1 MSRSM
6 EFHFDSPWGL
16 VVLVAVPLLL
26 ICLFAIERRRTRAA
40 QSDTPFCEPQRVR
53 NNLLA
58 FLLVSI
64 LATVGGIFT
73 TFWVLLVQSGD
84 PFESPLFF
92 VGLGLLGL
100 VVLITTGSLWIKRRH
115 RPVLLISSTNIISQV
130 KEGRPSSIRFLA
142 PLLRFVAILL
152 VVVALARP
160 QVATTEAD
168 VFAEG
173 MDIVLT
179 IDVSTSMQAVDFAPV
194 NSPRDRKSR
203 IVGAKKVI
211 GRFIQQRTED
221 RLGLVVFAA
230 DAFTQCPLT
239 LDYSV
244 IQNILGSV
252 KTGVIQD
259 GTAIGNAIMVS
270 VNRLKESEAKSKVII
285 LLTDGD
291 DNASKVSPKQATEI
305 AAQHDIK
312 VFPILV
318 GKGGLVP
325 YPVGKDIFG
334 QMQYRKVE
342 IRTNP
347 ELLKTIAKESK
358 GKFYRAVDEQA
369 LEEDFQDILDHM
381 EKSRLMD
388 PGKFTRN
395 TEVFQLALLPALLAI
410 LLELALSWTR
420 FRRFP

>member
-16 VVLVAVPLLL
+16 VVLVVVPLLL

-40 QSDTPFCEPQRVR
+40 LSDNPFCEPQRVR
-53 NNLLA
+53 NSLLA
-58 FLLVSI
+58 FLMVSI
-64 LATVGGIFT
+64 LATVGGIFA
-73 TFWVLLVQSGD
+73 TFWVLLAQSDD
-84 PFESPLFF
+84 PWKSPLFF
-92 VGLGLLGL
+92 IGLGLLGL

-152 VVVALARP
+152 VVVAMARP

-179 IDVSTSMQAVDFAPV
+179 IDVSTRMQAVDFAPA

-305 AAQHDIK
+305 AMHHDIK

-388 PGKFTRN
+388 PGKFTRT